1 MERKLAT
8 VLFVDLVDSTSFVS
22 ASDPEIVRRRV
33 TQFFDRVSNS
43 IERYGGT
50 VEKFAGDAVMAA
62 FGVPQAHEDD
72 SERAVRAAL
81 EILDSVDEL
90 ELKARIGVE
99 AGEVVTGAGDSTFAT
114 GEAVNI
120 AARLQQLAEPGQI
133 LVGPSAHRLTLG
145 RIEVDDVGPVDVR
158 GRDEP
163 VWAWAATGA
172 DVRVPARVAVTP
184 LVGRDHE
191 LDLLENTFAR
201 AQRDRRAHLVTIY
214 GEPGVG
220 KSRLANEFLASLE
233 GTTVLKG
240 RCLPYG
246 ESITYWP
253 LAEMV
258 KGAADIADDD
268 PLDVAIEKL
277 RECCPAE
284 AVADLLGLATG
295 VLEAV
300 HGERSQ
306 QEISWAAREWAQLMS
321 QTQPLILVFE
331 DIHWAEEPLLE
342 LIEHMTSWVR
352 DGSLMIM
359 CLARPELLDIRSD
372 WGGGRVRATAVELE
386 PLGAA
391 DSEVLIEALAEDGA
405 ISATT
410 KRALLDKTGGNP
422 LFLEE
427 VMLNVAE
434 CGEERAAKEIPDTV
448 QALIAAR
455 IDRLGGVSK
464 AVLQRA
470 SVIGRTFWAGAIE
483 YLAGGEGIDDAVEDL
498 LLRDLIVGESRSSL
512 KNETAYRFKHVLI
525 RDVAYASLTKSARAK
540 HHASFAEWLR
550 ERAGDELLEIRAH
563 HLDHAASLLAELDG
577 APPADL
583 AREAAATLEEAGR
596 RALAREANKA
606 ARHLFL
612 RSIELEPTLHRRY
625 FAAKAA
631 WRLDDLPAV
640 AREMEAVRE
649 EAVRIGDKNLD
660 GKALTALADMVLMRE
675 ADPIRARELAEQAL
689 ALIDDDPPARFDA
702 LRVAWNAAYWVGDL
716 ADAEH
721 YVVEQLELARAAG
734 RKDLESVAILTW
746 ADTYVARLDIETAR
760 VKLAH
765 ARELAEESGAI
776 NSRGRVYQSWGKI
789 YLLQGDLEQAEEAYA
804 EAERLFSEAGAV
816 WAVARSLNMGAWVA
830 WERGDVAK
838 AEKRF
843 RESIRLLKPIG
854 DRATLCE
861 SQRGLAELLLV
872 RGRIEEAERY
882 AIDARETVGP
892 LDVTSRATTASSLAQ
907 VRAAQGRDEE
917 ADALFK
923 EALATVADTDFR
935 SIEHEL
941 LGPYSRFL
949 RERERDDEAERLE
962 ERLAELL
969 PAAAN
974 SSARIA

>member
-8 VLFVDLVDSTSFVS
+8 VLFVDLVDSTSLVS
-22 ASDPEIVRRRV
+22 ASDPEVVRRRV
-33 TQFFDRVSNS
+33 TRFFDQVSRC
-43 IERYGGT
+43 IETYGGT

-81 EILDSVDEL
+81 EILDSVRDL
-90 ELKARIGVE
+90 GLQARIGIE

-114 GEAVNI
+114 GEALNL

-133 LVGPSAHRLTLG
+133 LIGPAAHRLTLG
-145 RIEVDDVGPVDVR
+145 RVEVEDIGPVQVR
-158 GRDEP
+158 GREDP
-163 VWAWAATGA
+163 VWVWAATAAGA
-172 DVRVPARVAVTP
+172 RPAGRVPVTP

-220 KSRLANEFLASLE
+220 KSRLANEFLAALE
-233 GTTVLKG
+233 GTTVLHG

-342 LIEHMTSWVR
+342 LIEHMTEWVR
-352 DGSLMIM
+352 DGALMIL
-359 CLARPELLDIRSD
+359 CLARAELLDIRSN
-372 WGGGRVRATAVELE
+372 WGGGRVRATAIELE
-386 PLGAA
+386 PLGDA
-391 DSEVLIEALAEDGA
+391 DGETLIDALNEDGA
-405 ISATT
+405 ISAKTR
-410 KRALLDKTGGNP
+410 RALLDKTGGNP

-434 CGEERAAKEIPDTV
+434 CGEERAVEEIPDTV

-455 IDRLGGVSK
+455 IDRLQPASK
-464 AVLQRA
+464 SVLQRA
-470 SVIGRTFWAGAIE
+470 SVIGRSFWAGAVE
-483 YLAGGEGIDDAVEDL
+483 YLAEDESPSDAIEDL
-498 LLRDLIVGESRSSL
+498 LLRDLVVGESRSTL

-540 HHASFAEWLR
+540 HHARFAEWLR

-577 APPADL
+577 APPAEL
-583 AREAAATLEEAGR
+583 AREAAETLEEAGR
-596 RALAREANKA
+596 RALAREANQA

-612 RSIELEPTLHRRY
+612 RSVELEPTLNRRY
-625 FAAKAA
+625 MAAKAA

-640 AREMEAVRE
+640 AREMQSVYDESVR
-649 EAVRIGDKNLD
+649 VGDRKVQ
-660 GKALTALADMVLMRE
+660 GKALTGLADVVLMRE
-675 ADPIRARELAEQAL
+675 ADPVRARELASQAL
-689 ALIDDDPPARFDA
+689 EIIDDDPAARFDA
-702 LRVAWNAAYWVGDL
+702 LRVAWVAAYWVGKL
-716 ADAEH
+716 GQAEG
-721 YVVEQLELARAAG
+721 YLTEQLELACAAG
-734 RKDLESVAILTW
+734 RKDLESMAVLTR
-746 ADTYVARLDIETAR
+746 ADTFAARLDLERASEELVRAR
-760 VKLAH
+760 DLAQ
-765 ARELAEESGAI
+765 ESGSI
-776 NSRGRVYQSWGKI
+776 NALGRVFLTWSKV
-789 YLLQGDLEQAEEAYA
+789 YLLQEELEQAEEAA
-804 EAERLFSEAGAV
+804 SESIRLFSEVGSV
-816 WAVARSLNMGAWVA
+816 WAIARAYNMAAWIA
-830 WERGDVAK
+830 WESGDIEQG
-838 AEKRF
+838 EKRF

-861 SQRGLAELLLV
+861 SQRGLAELLLK
-872 RGRIEEAERY
+872 RGRVEEAERF
-882 AIDARETVGP
+882 ALDARETVGP
-892 LDVTSRATTASSLAQ
+892 MDLTSRATTAGSLAI
-907 VRAAQGRDEE
+907 VRSAQGRYDEAE
-917 ADALFK
+917 ELFREGVDAL
-923 EALATVADTDFR
+923 ADTEFGG
-935 SIEHEL
+935 IEYEVL
-941 LGPYSRFL
+941 EPYAQFL
-949 RERERDDEAERLE
+949 RDRGRDDEAERVE
-962 ERLAELL
+962 ERLGELM
-969 PAAAN
+969 PAAEK